1 MTEQTRFE
9 TLAVAVDGRI
19 ARLTLNRPEKL
30 NPLGAKT
37 LQELAEAARWL
48 DTQAEVRVV
57 VVRGAGRAFSA
68 GADVEELI
76 DLHRRGRVEE
86 IRRRVRLGSEIVG
99 VVQRMDKPVV
109 AAVNGVAAGAG
120 CNLALACDVRVGSDR
135 AVFVESFVRVG
146 LVPDWGGFRNLVRLV
161 GAGRAADLMMT
172 GARVDAEQA
181 LAIGIL
187 QRVFPEP
194 TFWDDVLDYAQQLA
208 TGPPEVLALIKRG
221 IELGT
226 GSALDHQIE
235 GFEESAQQFAFEGR
249 NCLEGLQAFVEK
261 RRPHFAAA
269 SGDRCVDDRSHDGD
283 EV

>member
-1 MTEQTRFE
+1 MTGDGITLERDRAVGIVMLDRPEVMNRFE
-9 TLAVAVDGRI
+9 GLMREELRRVLGSLAVDH
-19 ARLTLNRPEKL
+19 T
-30 NPLGAKT
+30 
-37 LQELAEAARWL
+37 
-48 DTQAEVRVV
+48 VRCVV
-57 VVRGAGRAFSA
+57 ITGAGPAFSA